1 MGGKIPAPAAPVG
14 RVTENHRAAVL
25 TGRAAHLLTLPAGP
39 CAPEHPSRED
49 FVTNERYSKYEG
61 IK

>member
-1 MGGKIPAPAAPVG
+1 M
-14 RVTENHRAAVL
+14 TENHRAAVL